1 LLKSHPSAIEADWVV
16 IVAPAPHLQK
26 ESSMKHRH
34 LSPSARALFTF
45 LGTVVLALLAS
56 MALLTP
62 DVAVPAVESM
72 TAIPSGLD
80 QILPTGLFK

>member
-1 LLKSHPSAIEADWVV
+1 
-16 IVAPAPHLQK
+16 
-26 ESSMKHRH
+26 MKHRH

-72 TAIPSGLD
+72 TALPNGLD
-80 QILPTGLFK
+80 QILPTGLFE